1 MECVCPL
8 RVCVCVPN
16 AKKVKLTNVHQQ
28 TTHAKLGVT
37 DFFFSF
43 PFCEVVD
50 WRLVYGLFLFTFFRR
65 DTSLHTKDAT
75 TRTY

>member
-1 MECVCPL
+1 MRLPSTC
-8 RVCVCVPN
+8 VCVCAQCEKGETNQRPSTDN
-16 AKKVKLTNVHQQ
+16 ARKIGRDRL
-28 TTHAKLGVT
+28 
-37 DFFFSF
+37 FFSF